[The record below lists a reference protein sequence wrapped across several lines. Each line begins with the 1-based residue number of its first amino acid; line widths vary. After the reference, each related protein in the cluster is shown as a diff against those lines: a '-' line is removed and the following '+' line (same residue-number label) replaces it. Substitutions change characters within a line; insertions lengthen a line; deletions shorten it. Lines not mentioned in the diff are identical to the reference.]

1 MEDNTLPWSLDKVE
15 SLISSLYE
23 PRQPNA
29 ITEAQA
35 LLANFQSSPQAW
47 ILAHELL
54 RRPDEKGKFFG
65 ALTII
70 VKLNRESSSLSEEN
84 AQELLEHLIGWY
96 RDSFENYTGP
106 LVPRK
111 LSSALA
117 TFFLHFH
124 QLWPSFVRHL
134 SICLASWQYFD
145 PLSLQSSLD
154 VGRVLDTLDLNK
166 LKAVLWVVTSIVEDV
181 IRIDWNTANGVH
193 LYNSVV
199 REVTDAATLLF
210 KGLAETQMAA
220 VSNDSIKCLQ
230 SWIFFAQ
237 KASSRD
243 SHVLALL
250 RNLMPSVIESLI
262 SESRFGAS
270 AELLIDT
277 LSNYPALLS
286 EHHFNLLV
294 NLFVSSW
301 ADERYSRLLEGD
313 IEFESAQ
320 FGQLLLAFGE
330 EKCQWLM
337 QSEDPRSKVL
347 LSMLCGLL
355 GSDGYPVAENRVFV
369 PAIEFWSTFTEV
381 MSDLVT
387 FDDISTIPWAES
399 ALLQVL
405 EVVSVACRKI
415 TYPPAE
421 EFSQWDSS
429 DRVGFSD
436 ARKDVIDL
444 LQSAYS
450 LSGFQLVATFSN
462 LVLTALNDC
471 AWSQLETA
479 AFCLAGLADCSKDDV
494 RLDEALGSVFESS
507 LFSHLSSPNT
517 DITLRTRQTCLYL
530 IEQYTEYFERNVS
543 SLAPALR
550 LLFSLLG
557 NSSMAAPASR
567 SILRLCS
574 SCRHHLHAETN
585 GFLDEYQTL
594 AEQQRLDCIS
604 SERVLAAIASIAQAI
619 PDAPRRYNAC
629 TRLIE
634 FIQNDSA
641 RAREL
646 AQLPLGTKLPC
657 FGQRCIENSADDSP
671 GLHIALKTLRCLVGI
686 GRGLQTPVES
696 TIDLDASNPSEA
708 EYDDQLERLHRQVVR
723 IIMDIEDTFGRN
735 SEVNELVCAVLRCG
749 FSESE
754 PGPFVLRFQDVTS
767 YLTRHVGNIPRPGIF
782 VSTACSFV
790 SSLYAQGN
798 PNKGTVYTTLLLWVI
813 RLLQQSSDPEH
824 DPELSQNSIDFACRL
839 LSKSPTTLLTLQP
852 TTAAEYF
859 FLFTIQ
865 VLDGSEPLPKAAAA
879 EFWATFITLK
889 GGHPEASDAAEQ
901 AMGTLGPLLA
911 RSLARNIGGRASR
924 SELDRLSEPIKR
936 LVNCYPLAKE
946 WLQSGLG
953 HTSFPS
959 SKVTEEQ
966 KALFVKKVVSLRGSR
981 ATNQVVRD
989 FWLSARGSSFAYAS

>member
-1 MEDNTLPWSLDKVE
+1 MEDNTLPWSLDRVE
-15 SLISSLYE
+15 S
-23 PRQPNA
+23 PNA

-70 VKLNRESSSLSEEN
+70 VKLNRESSSLSDEN

-96 RDSFENYTGP
+96 RHSFENYTGP

-134 SICLASWQYFD
+134 SICLASWQYYD
-145 PLSLQSSLD
+145 PLSLQSSVD

-181 IRIDWNTANGVH
+181 IRIDWNTANG
-193 LYNSVV
+193 
-199 REVTDAATLLF
+199 
-210 KGLAETQMAA
+210 
-220 VSNDSIKCLQ
+220 
-230 SWIFFAQ
+230 
-237 KASSRD
+237 
-243 SHVLALL
+243 
-250 RNLMPSVIESLI
+250 
-262 SESRFGAS
+262 
-270 AELLIDT
+270 
-277 LSNYPALLS
+277 
-286 EHHFNLLV
+286 
-294 NLFVSSW
+294 
-301 ADERYSRLLEGD
+301 RLLEGD
-313 IEFESAQ
+313 KEFESAQ

-337 QSEDPRSKVL
+337 QSEDPRSKAL
-347 LSMLCGLL
+347 LSRLCGLL

-387 FDDISTIPWAES
+387 LDDISATPWAES
-399 ALLQVL
+399 ALSQVL

-471 AWSQLETA
+471 AWLQLETA

-507 LFSHLSSPNT
+507 LFSRLSSLDT

-557 NSSMAAPASR
+557 NPSMAAPASR

-585 GFLDEYQTL
+585 GFLDEYQAL
-594 AEQQRLDCIS
+594 AEQERLDCVS
-604 SERVLAAIASIAQAI
+604 SERVLAAISSIAQAI
-619 PDAPRRYNAC
+619 PDTPRRYNAC

-646 AQLPLGTKLPC
+646 AQLPVGTKLLC
-657 FGQRCIENSADDSP
+657 FGQRCIENSADESP

-686 GRGLQTPVES
+686 GRGLQTPADS
-696 TIDLDASNPSEA
+696 TIDLDASNAPKA
-708 EYDDQLERLHRQVVR
+708 EYDDRLEGLHRQVVR

-735 SEVNELVCAVLRCG
+735 SEDHLCWG
-749 FSESE
+749 F
-754 PGPFVLRFQDVTS
+754 
-767 YLTRHVGNIPRPGIF
+767 
-782 VSTACSFV
+782 
-790 SSLYAQGN
+790 
-798 PNKGTVYTTLLLWVI
+798 KM
-813 RLLQQSSDPEH
+813 
-824 DPELSQNSIDFACRL
+824 
-839 LSKSPTTLLTLQP
+839 SP
-852 TTAAEYF
+852 
-859 FLFTIQ
+859 
-865 VLDGSEPLPKAAAA
+865 
-879 EFWATFITLK
+879 AT
-889 GGHPEASDAAEQ
+889 
-901 AMGTLGPLLA
+901 
-911 RSLARNIGGRASR
+911 
-924 SELDRLSEPIKR
+924 
-936 LVNCYPLAKE
+936 
-946 WLQSGLG
+946 
-953 HTSFPS
+953 
-959 SKVTEEQ
+959 
-966 KALFVKKVVSLRGSR
+966 
-981 ATNQVVRD
+981 
-989 FWLSARGSSFAYAS
+989 